1 MINVLVSGCNGK
13 MGSIVANLLEQ
24 SDDFLV
30 FGGFDKSISE
40 EFTYRTF
47 TKISEIEDKPDVI
60 IDFSVPQATFS
71 ILDYAVSKE
80 VPIVIATTGFTDEEI
95 LKIQEAST
103 KIPIFRASNMSFDI
117 YLMGELVSQVASIL
131 SNTDI
136 EITETH
142 HNRKIDSPSGTAIYL
157 ADKIKESRP
166 DLVYNFNRMQKRE
179 KRSPNEIGFSS
190 VRGGNIVGEH
200 IVQFFGPNETL
211 EIKHTSYSREIF
223 AEGALKAAKFLVTQK
238 PGLYNMSDL
247 AKN

>member
-103 KIPIFRASNMSFDI
+103 KIPIFRASNMS
-117 YLMGELVSQVASIL
+117 LSTIL
-131 SNTDI
+131 PPTRQ
-136 EITETH
+136 IT
-142 HNRKIDSPSGTAIYL
+142 RLPIPLDRSSTAL
-157 ADKIKESRP
+157 
-166 DLVYNFNRMQKRE
+166 
-179 KRSPNEIGFSS
+179 
-190 VRGGNIVGEH
+190 
-200 IVQFFGPNETL
+200 
-211 EIKHTSYSREIF
+211 
-223 AEGALKAAKFLVTQK
+223 
-238 PGLYNMSDL
+238 
-247 AKN
+247 